1 LANELKIKQKHEDF
15 VAYAYVALKHMPKS
29 ERFTLVADIKNSLF
43 RILELI
49 IRANKTRNRLPVL
62 YDLDIELEL
71 LRTKVRLAMT
81 LGYLPFK
88 KYEIMA
94 NYMAEL
100 GRMLGGWIKQ
110 TSSGRSSG

>member
-1 LANELKIKQKHEDF
+1 MANELKIKQKHEDF

-62 YDLDIELEL
+62 YDLEL
-71 LRTKVRLAMT
+71 LRTKVKNKI
-81 LGYLPFK
+81 GHFF
-88 KYEIMA
+88 
-94 NYMAEL
+94 
-100 GRMLGGWIKQ
+100 
-110 TSSGRSSG
+110 